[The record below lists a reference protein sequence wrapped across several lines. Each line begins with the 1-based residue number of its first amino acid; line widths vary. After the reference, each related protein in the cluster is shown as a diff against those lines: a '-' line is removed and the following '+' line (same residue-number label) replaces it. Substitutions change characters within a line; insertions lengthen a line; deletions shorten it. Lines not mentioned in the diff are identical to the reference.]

1 MYANFHN
8 RFAGILVCKKKKNQ
22 YDDPPG
28 AEYPPG
34 AELCFKL
41 GPIPQA
47 FL

>member
-1 MYANFHN
+1 MPIFIIDLRAFSC
-8 RFAGILVCKKKKNQ
+8 VKKKNQ